1 MTGVNGIP
9 FEKSMG
15 FCNINN
21 DLHAKFFRPAIMI
34 ASIVP
39 LLGVAI
45 TVIFPNATASAKPFA
60 VSFST
65 CFAVMSQLFPA
76 SRAYLDNVVSGCN
89 KLSTSRRRR
98 PMFRI
103 I

>member
-1 MTGVNGIP
+1 
-9 FEKSMG
+9 
-15 FCNINN
+15 
-21 DLHAKFFRPAIMI
+21 MI

-65 CFAVMSQLFPA
+65 YFAVMSQLFP
-76 SRAYLDNVVSGCN
+76 S
-89 KLSTSRRRR
+89 
-98 PMFRI
+98 F
-103 I
+103 

>member
-1 MTGVNGIP
+1 MLTA
-9 FEKSMG
+9 FLSKSHRV
-15 FCNINN
+15 CNINN
-21 DLHAKFFRPAIMI
+21 DLYAKFFRPAIMI

-98 PMFRI
+98 RPMFRI

>member
-1 MTGVNGIP
+1 
-9 FEKSMG
+9 
-15 FCNINN
+15 
-21 DLHAKFFRPAIMI
+21 
-34 ASIVP
+34 
-39 LLGVAI
+39 
-45 TVIFPNATASAKPFA
+45 
-60 VSFST
+60 
-65 CFAVMSQLFPA
+65 MSQLFPA